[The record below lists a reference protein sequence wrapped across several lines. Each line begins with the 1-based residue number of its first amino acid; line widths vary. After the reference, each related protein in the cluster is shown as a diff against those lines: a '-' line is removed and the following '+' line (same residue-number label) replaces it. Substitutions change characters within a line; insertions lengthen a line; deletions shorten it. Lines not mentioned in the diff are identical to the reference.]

1 MLAGMQGPYVR
12 GGVEAHIEL
21 GSTGCA
27 LLSEIPSVI
36 VTERVLSLQDML
48 TQMSNFAREN

>member
-1 MLAGMQGPYVR
+1 MQGPYVR
-12 GGVEAHIEL
+12 GGIEAHIEL

-48 TQMSNFAREN
+48 THMSNFAREN